1 MDKKILFLIF
11 LILFNCKD
19 PVSKSKKYIDKG
31 MYEEAESILLY
42 SLKKGKEEPEIYLLL
57 GEINIKKKFYL
68 SALSYFE
75 KVIDK
80 NKYKKRLLKNLR
92 DIYLETK
99 DKGPEIARRSLFLIY
114 LLEPE
119 NLTFEEK
126 KFIALYFIE
135 REQIEGKNFVE
146 KVLEEKFDDELF
158 LEYIKNLFDKNEY
171 REILSL
177 YKKFSEKINVSKLNL
192 NITFYIGLTY
202 FEYGKKYFEEQ
213 KIDSSYT
220 YLSKYITMKEPPIY
234 LPKAYFLRGKINL
247 EKGDTV
253 SAYYDFRKVLE
264 ILPFK
269 NSGIA
274 QEAREIIKEL
284 KLKGF

>member
-1 MDKKILFLIF
+1 MDKRILLLIF
-11 LILFNCKD
+11 LIFFNCSN
-19 PVSKSKKYIDKG
+19 PVSKSKRYIDKG

-42 SLKKGKEEPEIYLLL
+42 SLKKGKEDPEIYLLL

-75 KVIDK
+75 KIIDK

-92 DIYLETK
+92 EIYSETK
-99 DKGPEIARRSLFLIY
+99 GKGPEIANRSIFLIY

-126 KFIALYFIE
+126 KSLALYFLE
-135 REQIEGKNFVE
+135 RQQSEGKNFIE
-146 KVLEEKFDDELF
+146 KILEEKFDDELF

-171 REILSL
+171 RKILNL
-177 YKKFSEKINVSKLNL
+177 YKEFAEKISASKLNL
-192 NITFYIGLTY
+192 NIIFYIGLTY

-213 KIDSSYT
+213 KIDSSYS

-234 LPKAYFLRGKINL
+234 VPRAYFLRGKINL

-269 NSGIA
+269 NSGIT

>member
-1 MDKKILFLIF
+1 MVKKLLFLIF
-11 LILFNCKD
+11 LIFLNCSN

-42 SLKKGKEEPEIYLLL
+42 SLKKGKEDPEIYLLL
-57 GEINIKKKFYL
+57 GEINLKKKFYL

-75 KVIDK
+75 KIIDK
-80 NKYKKRLLKNLR
+80 NKYKKILLKNLR
-92 DIYLETK
+92 EIYSETR
-99 DKGPEIARRSLFLIY
+99 DKGPEIAKRSIFLIY

-119 NLTFEEK
+119 NLTFEEIK
-126 KFIALYFIE
+126 SLALYFLE
-135 REQIEGKNFVE
+135 RQSIEGKNFIE
-146 KVLEEKFDDELF
+146 KILEEKFDDELF
-158 LEYIKNLFDKNEY
+158 LEYIKNLYDKNEY
-171 REILSL
+171 MRILNL
-177 YKKFSEKINVSKLNL
+177 YKKFGEKIRTSKLNL
-192 NITFYIGLTY
+192 NIIFYIGLTY

-213 KIDSSYT
+213 KIDSSYS

-234 LPKAYFLRGKINL
+234 LPRAYFLRGKINL